1 MAEFYPLLFGR
12 GFSLSQ
18 LLFFCCFSSP
28 LWHGPASRSRRAGD
42 ASHRPKGGLRPPS
55 TPAPPGALR
64 AALPLHPPAVFFSP
78 PGSIAVRR
86 AVNIYYQ

>member
-12 GFSLSQ
+12 GFSLPQ
-18 LLFFCCFSSP
+18 LLLFCCFSSP
-28 LWHGPASRSRRAGD
+28 LRRAPVPTRRAGD
-42 ASHRPKGGLRPPS
+42 ASHRLGGGLRPPS
-55 TPAPPGALR
+55 TPASPGALR
-64 AALPLHPPAVFFSP
+64 AALPLHPPAGFFSP

>member
-1 MAEFYPLLFGR
+1 MAEFYPLIFGR
-12 GFSLSQ
+12 GFSLPQ

-28 LWHGPASRSRRAGD
+28 LCRAPVPARRAGD
-42 ASHRPKGGLRPPS
+42 ASHRLGGGLRPP
-55 TPAPPGALR
+55 PPRLRRGALR
-64 AALPLHPPAVFFSP
+64 AALPLHPPAGFFSP

>member
-28 LWHGPASRSRRAGD
+28 LYRAPVPARRAGD
-42 ASHRPKGGLRPPS
+42 ASHRLGGGRRPP
-55 TPAPPGALR
+55 PPRLRRGALR
-64 AALPLHPPAVFFSP
+64 AALPLHPPAGFFSP

>member
-28 LWHGPASRSRRAGD
+28 LCRAPVPARRADD
-42 ASHRPKGGLRPPS
+42 ASHRLWGRPAAAP
-55 TPAPPGALR
+55 TPASPGALR
-64 AALPLHPPAVFFSP
+64 AALPLHPPAGFFSP

>member
-12 GFSLSQ
+12 GFSLPQ

-28 LWHGPASRSRRAGD
+28 LCRAPVPTRRAGD
-42 ASHRPKGGLRPPS
+42 ASHHLGGGLRPP
-55 TPAPPGALR
+55 PPRLRRGALR
-64 AALPLHPPAVFFSP
+64 AALPLHPPAGFFSP

>member
-28 LWHGPASRSRRAGD
+28 LCRAPVPARRAGD
-42 ASHRPKGGLRPPS
+42 ASHRLGGGLRPP
-55 TPAPPGALR
+55 PPRLRRGALR
-64 AALPLHPPAVFFSP
+64 AALPLHPPAGFFSP

>member
-12 GFSLSQ
+12 GFSLPQ
-18 LLFFCCFSSP
+18 LLLFCCFSSP
-28 LWHGPASRSRRAGD
+28 LRRAPVPARRAGD
-42 ASHRPKGGLRPPS
+42 ASHRLGGGLRPP
-55 TPAPPGALR
+55 PPRLRRGALR
-64 AALPLHPPAVFFSP
+64 AALPLHPPAGFFSP

>member
-12 GFSLSQ
+12 GFSLPQ

-28 LWHGPASRSRRAGD
+28 LCRAPVPARRAGD
-42 ASHRPKGGLRPPS
+42 ASHRLGGGLRPP
-55 TPAPPGALR
+55 PPRLRRGALR
-64 AALPLHPPAVFFSP
+64 AALPLHSPAGFFSP

>member
-12 GFSLSQ
+12 GFSLPQ
-18 LLFFCCFSSP
+18 LLFFLLLLLTLVQGPSTGPQGRRRFASP
-28 LWHGPASRSRRAGD
+28 WGRHAAAPTPAS
-42 ASHRPKGGLRPPS
+42 
-55 TPAPPGALR
+55 PGALR
-64 AALPLHPPAVFFSP
+64 AALPLHPPAGFFSP

>member
-12 GFSLSQ
+12 GFSLPQ

-28 LWHGPASRSRRAGD
+28 LC
-42 ASHRPKGGLRPPS
+42 
-55 TPAPPGALR
+55 R
-64 AALPLHPPAVFFSP
+64 AALPLHPPAGFFSP

-86 AVNIYYQ
+86 VVNIYYQ

>member
-12 GFSLSQ
+12 GFSLPQ
-18 LLFFCCFSSP
+18 LLLFCCFSSP
-28 LWHGPASRSRRAGD
+28 LRRAPVPARAGQ
-42 ASHRPKGGLRPPS
+42 ATLRIALGAACGRPHPGLRRGPCGRLA
-55 TPAPPGALR
+55 PAPSCR
-64 AALPLHPPAVFFSP
+64 FFSP

>member
-12 GFSLSQ
+12 GFSLPQ

-28 LWHGPASRSRRAGD
+28 LCRAPVPARRAGD
-42 ASHRPKGGLRPPS
+42 AAHRLGGGLRPP
-55 TPAPPGALR
+55 PPRLRRGALR
-64 AALPLHPPAVFFSP
+64 AALPLHPPAGFFSP

>member
-12 GFSLSQ
+12 GFSLPQ

-28 LWHGPASRSRRAGD
+28 LCR
-42 ASHRPKGGLRPPS
+42 
-55 TPAPPGALR
+55 ALR
-64 AALPLHPPAVFFSP
+64 AALPLHPPAGFFSP

>member
-12 GFSLSQ
+12 GFSLPQ

-28 LWHGPASRSRRAGD
+28 LCRAPVPVRRAGD
-42 ASHRPKGGLRPPS
+42 ASHRLGGGRRPP
-55 TPAPPGALR
+55 PPRLRRGALR
-64 AALPLHPPAVFFSP
+64 AALPLHPPAGFFSP

>member
-12 GFSLSQ
+12 GFSLPQ
-18 LLFFCCFSSP
+18 LLFFCCFSPP
-28 LWHGPASRSRRAGD
+28 LCRAPVPARRAGD
-42 ASHRPKGGLRPPS
+42 ASHRLGGGLRPP
-55 TPAPPGALR
+55 PPRLRRGALR
-64 AALPLHPPAVFFSP
+64 AALPLHPPAGFFSP

>member
-28 LWHGPASRSRRAGD
+28 LCRAPVPARRAGD
-42 ASHRPKGGLRPPS
+42 ASHRLGGGLRPPLHPGS
-55 TPAPPGALR
+55 AGGPAGRLAPAPSCR
-64 AALPLHPPAVFFSP
+64 FFSP

>member
-28 LWHGPASRSRRAGD
+28 LYRAPVPARRAGD
-42 ASHRPKGGLRPPS
+42 ASHRLGGGLR
-55 TPAPPGALR
+55 PPGALR
-64 AALPLHPPAVFFSP
+64 AALPLHPPAGFFSP

>member
-12 GFSLSQ
+12 GFSLPQ

-28 LWHGPASRSRRAGD
+28 LCMAPVPARRAGD
-42 ASHRPKGGLRPPS
+42 ASHRLGGGLRPP
-55 TPAPPGALR
+55 PPRLRRGALR
-64 AALPLHPPAVFFSP
+64 AALPLHPPAGFFSP

>member
-28 LWHGPASRSRRAGD
+28 LCRAPVPARRAGD
-42 ASHRPKGGLRPPS
+42 AAHRLGGGRRPP
-55 TPAPPGALR
+55 PPRLRRGALR
-64 AALPLHPPAVFFSP
+64 AALPLHPPAGFFSP

>member
-12 GFSLSQ
+12 GFSLPQ
-18 LLFFCCFSSP
+18 LLFFGCFSSP
-28 LWHGPASRSRRAGD
+28 LCRAPVPARRAGD
-42 ASHRPKGGLRPPS
+42 ASHRLGGGLRPP
-55 TPAPPGALR
+55 PPRLRRGALR
-64 AALPLHPPAVFFSP
+64 AALPLHPPAGFFSP

>member
-12 GFSLSQ
+12 GFSLPQ

-28 LWHGPASRSRRAGD
+28 LCRAPVPARRAGD
-42 ASHRPKGGLRPPS
+42 ASHRLGGGLRPAS
-55 TPAPPGALR
+55 PGALR
-64 AALPLHPPAVFFSP
+64 AALPLHPPAGFFSP

>member
-12 GFSLSQ
+12 GFSLPQ
-18 LLFFCCFSSP
+18 LLFF
-28 LWHGPASRSRRAGD
+28 LLLLLTLVQG
-42 ASHRPKGGLRPPS
+42 PS
-55 TPAPPGALR
+55 TGPQGRRRFASPWGRPAAAPTQASPGALR
-64 AALPLHPPAVFFSP
+64 AALPLHPPAGFFSP

>member
-12 GFSLSQ
+12 GFSLPQ

-28 LWHGPASRSRRAGD
+28 LCRAPVPARRAGD
-42 ASHRPKGGLRPPS
+42 ASHRLGGGL
-55 TPAPPGALR
+55 PGALR

>member
-12 GFSLSQ
+12 GFSLPQ

-28 LWHGPASRSRRAGD
+28 LCRAPVPARRAGD
-42 ASHRPKGGLRPPS
+42 ASHRLGGGLRPP
-55 TPAPPGALR
+55 PPRLRRGALR
-64 AALPLHPPAVFFSP
+64 AALPLHPPAGFFSP
-78 PGSIAVRR
+78 LGSIAVRR

>member
-28 LWHGPASRSRRAGD
+28 LCRAPVPARRAGD

-55 TPAPPGALR
+55 TPAPPGAL
-64 AALPLHPPAVFFSP
+64 HPPAVFFSP

>member
-12 GFSLSQ
+12 GFSLPQ

-28 LWHGPASRSRRAGD
+28 LCRAPVPARRAGD
-42 ASHRPKGGLRPPS
+42 ASHRLGGGLRPP
-55 TPAPPGALR
+55 PPRLRRGALR

>member
-12 GFSLSQ
+12 GFSLPQ

-28 LWHGPASRSRRAGD
+28 LCRAPVPARRAGD
-42 ASHRPKGGLRPPS
+42 ASHRPKGGLRPP
-55 TPAPPGALR
+55 PPRLRRGALR
-64 AALPLHPPAVFFSP
+64 AALPLHPPAGFFSP

>member
-12 GFSLSQ
+12 GFSLPQ
-18 LLFFCCFSSP
+18 LLFF
-28 LWHGPASRSRRAGD
+28 LLLLLTLVQG
-42 ASHRPKGGLRPPS
+42 PS
-55 TPAPPGALR
+55 TGPQGRRRFASPSGRPAAAPTTAPPGALR
-64 AALPLHPPAVFFSP
+64 AALPLHPPAGFFSP

>member
-12 GFSLSQ
+12 GFSLPQ

-28 LWHGPASRSRRAGD
+28 LCRAPVPVRRAGD
-42 ASHRPKGGLRPPS
+42 ASHRLGGGLRPP
-55 TPAPPGALR
+55 PPRLRRGGLR
-64 AALPLHPPAVFFSP
+64 AALPLHPPAGFFSP

>member
-12 GFSLSQ
+12 GFSLPQ

-28 LWHGPASRSRRAGD
+28 LCRAPVPARRAGD
-42 ASHRPKGGLRPPS
+42 ASHRLGGGLRPP
-55 TPAPPGALR
+55 PPRLRRGALR
-64 AALPLHPPAVFFSP
+64 AALPLHHPAGFFSP

>member
-12 GFSLSQ
+12 GFSLPQ
-18 LLFFCCFSSP
+18 LLLFCCFSSP
-28 LWHGPASRSRRAGD
+28 LRRAPVPARRAGD
-42 ASHRPKGGLRPPS
+42 ASHRLGGGLRPPS
-55 TPAPPGALR
+55 TPASPGALR
-64 AALPLHPPAVFFSP
+64 AALPLHPPAGFFSP